1 MKLDGS
7 HVLVT
12 GATRGIGR
20 QLAQELSARGARLT
34 LAARKPA
41 ELEALA
47 SGLEASAVLADLS
60 DREQVSTL
68 IPRVEEAGGPIDV
81 LVNNAGIFIGGA
93 LARLSA
99 EQLRNGLM
107 TNLFAPLELARQALP
122 GMLERGRGKIVNMSS
137 LAGEMALRNMI
148 AYGASKSALSHSTRA
163 LQRELRGTAVG
174 ALLVLLGSVETE
186 MTTVD
191 SNRDPVTAATNARF
205 SRLAPLPVSKVTPK
219 IADAIERDR
228 SVLVM
233 PGYGWPMTPIRMLPT
248 RAADALLRGLPRSL

>member
-20 QLAQELSARGARLT
+20 QLAEELSARGARLT
-34 LAARKPA
+34 LAARKQA

-60 DREQVSTL
+60 DDEQVATL
-68 IPRVEEAGGPIDV
+68 IPRAQELGGPVDV
-81 LVNNAGIFIGGA
+81 LVNNAGVFIPGA

-99 EQLRNGLM
+99 AELRDGLM
-107 TNLFAPLELARQALP
+107 TNLFAPLELARAALP
-122 GMLERGRGKIVNMSS
+122 GMLERGRGQIVNMSS

-148 AYGASKSALSHSTRA
+148 AYGASKSALSHATRA
-163 LQRELRGTAVG
+163 LQRELRGTGVR
-174 ALLVLLGSVETE
+174 ALLVMLGSVDTE
-186 MTTVD
+186 MTTID
-191 SNRDPVTAATNARF
+191 SNRDRVTAATNQRF

-219 IADAIERDR
+219 IADAIENDR
-228 SVLVM
+228 SILVM
-233 PGYGWPMTPIRMLPT
+233 PGYGRPMPPIRMLPT
-248 RAADALLRGLPRSL
+248 RAADALLRGLPPSL